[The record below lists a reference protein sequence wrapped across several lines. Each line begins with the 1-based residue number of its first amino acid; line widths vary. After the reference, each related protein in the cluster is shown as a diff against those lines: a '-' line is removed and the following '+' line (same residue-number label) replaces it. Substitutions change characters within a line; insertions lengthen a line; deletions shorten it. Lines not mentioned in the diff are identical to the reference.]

1 MLLSSSSSDLGR
13 MIENAVY
20 LELLRRGYKVTIGKL
35 YEKEVDFVAR
45 DMNGIT
51 YYQVSASVLDESTLK
66 RELEPLQKIADNYPK
81 ILLTLDDIGAGGNFA
96 GIRHLNF
103 LTGFRKPKNGEP

>member
-13 MIENAVY
+13 MIENVVY
-20 LELLRRGYKVTIGKL
+20 LELLRRGYKVNIGKL

-66 RELEPLQKIADNYPK
+66 RELEPLQKIADNYSK
-81 ILLTLDDIGAGGNFA
+81 ILLTLDDIVVGRNFA
-96 GIRHLNF
+96 GIHHLN
-103 LTGFRKPKNGEP
+103 LLDWLQKT